1 MRAVGLDIGAEQV
14 RAVVLHKRRH
24 QCSLAGVGLSA
35 VPPRADEEAVAQAVK
50 GALREAGAGKRAVL
64 RAAIGGPAV
73 VVKGLQLPRTPLPQV
88 LEAVRRSLRD
98 HGLLP
103 ARGAILDAQVL
114 GTSDEGQMQILAVC
128 VPQELV
134 EQRLRI
140 LARAGV
146 TPQKMEV
153 EPLTLLNAILS
164 MHEVA
169 TDETLVLLSLAP
181 EAALVCVYHAAAGAP
196 LIHYLQSQ
204 QHSPAEMIAEIRTAV
219 A

>member
-1 MRAVGLDIGAEQV
+1 Q
-14 RAVVLHKRRH
+14 
-24 QCSLAGVGLSA
+24 
-35 VPPRADEEAVAQAVK
+35 
-50 GALREAGAGKRAVL
+50 
-64 RAAIGGPAV
+64 
-73 VVKGLQLPRTPLPQV
+73 
-88 LEAVRRSLRD
+88 
-98 HGLLP
+98 GLLP

-219 A
+219 AYFQAELATEAALRLVYCGPESVFVELQEELRGLLALWTHRDDPILVEPLAMWEGAKSLLPAGTSIEGSQFAQAVGLAMRAL